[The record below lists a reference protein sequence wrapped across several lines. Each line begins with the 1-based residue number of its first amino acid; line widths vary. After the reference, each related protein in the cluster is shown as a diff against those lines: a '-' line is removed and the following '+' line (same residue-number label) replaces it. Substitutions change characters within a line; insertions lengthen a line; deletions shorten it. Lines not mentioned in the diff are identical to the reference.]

1 MSWFPSLTITIYLA
15 RNYLAWVFGTIFILL
30 SFVALLDFV
39 ELFQRVSRYDI
50 EVSNLSILL
59 LGLMNLP
66 TLLDEILPF
75 GVLFGSAI
83 CFYFWSK
90 SQQFVAIRSFGQ
102 NIWQTLLPVI
112 LAAGLVGLAYIF
124 VFNPIAAVISQQHDS
139 QMNSIFKNQKNNL
152 VSISSSGIWLRDT
165 IFNDNVYI
173 NGSNMNT
180 ERAIIFNPII
190 YVFSESGGLKSLI
203 KAKSM
208 RLNNGFWVFD
218 NPSRTRQDGQVE
230 VLKNFK
236 PSSTLDRSIML
247 NAGRPLRTISLYE
260 LSDYIDTLQTAGIP
274 VEKLRVQFH
283 KTLALPL
290 QLIGLALLA
299 ASFTLLTFSRQ
310 RRIRIIIM
318 GLGAG
323 FLYYFVSD
331 LIFLLGHN
339 SRLPDF
345 VAGWLP
351 AILIFTISGFLLA
364 RGDEH

>member
-1 MSWFPSLTITIYLA
+1 M
-15 RNYLAWVFGTIFILL
+15 
-30 SFVALLDFV
+30 
-39 ELFQRVSRYDI
+39 
-50 EVSNLSILL
+50 
-59 LGLMNLP
+59 
-66 TLLDEILPF
+66 
-75 GVLFGSAI
+75 
-83 CFYFWSK
+83 C
-90 SQQFVAIRSFGQ
+90 IR
-102 NIWQTLLPVI
+102 
-112 LAAGLVGLAYIF
+112 
-124 VFNPIAAVISQQHDS
+124 D
-139 QMNSIFKNQKNNL
+139 
-152 VSISSSGIWLRDT
+152 R
-165 IFNDNVYI
+165 
-173 NGSNMNT
+173 
-180 ERAIIFNPII
+180 
-190 YVFSESGGLKSLI
+190 
-203 KAKSM
+203 
-208 RLNNGFWVFD
+208 
-218 NPSRTRQDGQVE
+218 SRTRQEGKVE
-230 VLKNFK
+230 ILKNFK
-236 PSSTLDRSIML
+236 PSSTLDKSIML

-345 VAGWLP
+345 MAGWLP

-364 RGDEH
+364 RGDEHGYQNLRVAKNSRKIPIS

>member
-1 MSWFPSLTITIYLA
+1 
-15 RNYLAWVFGTIFILL
+15 
-30 SFVALLDFV
+30 
-39 ELFQRVSRYDI
+39 
-50 EVSNLSILL
+50 
-59 LGLMNLP
+59 
-66 TLLDEILPF
+66 
-75 GVLFGSAI
+75 
-83 CFYFWSK
+83 
-90 SQQFVAIRSFGQ
+90 VAIRSFGQ

-190 YVFSESGGLKSLI
+190 YVLSESGGLKSLI

>member
-1 MSWFPSLTITIYLA
+1 MNWVPSITITIYLA

-30 SFVALLDFV
+30 CFVALLDFV
-39 ELFQRVSRYDI
+39 ELFKRVSRYDLD
-50 EVSNLSILL
+50 VSNFGILL

-66 TLLDEILPF
+66 TLVDEILPF
-75 GVLFGSAI
+75 GLLFGSAI

-112 LAAGLVGLAYIF
+112 LASGFVGLSHIF
-124 VFNPIAAVISQQHDS
+124 VFNPISAVISQQHDS
-139 QMNSIFKNQKNNL
+139 QMNSIFKNQKTNL

-165 IFNDNVYI
+165 ILGDNVYI
-173 NGSNMNT
+173 NGSNMNS
-180 ERAIIFNPII
+180 EQAMIFNPII
-190 YVFSESGGLKSLI
+190 YVLNETGGLKWLI
-203 KAKSM
+203 KANSM
-208 RLNNGFWVFD
+208 RLDSGFWVFD
-218 NPSRTRQDGQVE
+218 SPSRTKQEGQVE
-230 VLKNFK
+230 ILLDFK
-236 PSSTLDRSIML
+236 PRSTLDKSIML

-318 GLGAG
+318 GLGVG

-339 SRLPDF
+339 SRLPAF
-345 VAGWLP
+345 VSGWLP
-351 AILIFTISGFLLA
+351 AILIFTVSGFLLA

>member
-1 MSWFPSLTITIYLA
+1 MTWFPSFTITVYLA
-15 RNYLAWVFGTIFILL
+15 RNYLAWVFGTIIILMC
-30 SFVALLDFV
+30 FVALLDFV
-39 ELFQRVSRYDI
+39 ELFQRVSRYDLD
-50 EVSNLSILL
+50 VSNLSILL

-75 GVLFGSAI
+75 GLLFGSTI

-90 SQQFVAIRSFGQ
+90 SQQFIAIRSFGQ

-112 LAAGLVGLAYIF
+112 LAAGLVGLFHILIL
-124 VFNPIAAVISQQHDS
+124 NPISAIISQQHDS
-139 QMNSIFKNQKNNL
+139 QMNSIFKNQNNNL
-152 VSISSSGIWLRDT
+152 VSISSSGIWLRD
-165 IFNDNVYI
+165 ILLQDNVFI

-180 ERAIIFNPII
+180 EQAIIFNPII
-190 YVFSESGGLKSLI
+190 YVLNETGGLKSLI

-208 RLNNGFWVFD
+208 KLDNGVWIFD
-218 NPSRTRQDGQVE
+218 TASRTKQDGQVE
-230 VLKNFK
+230 VLKNFN
-236 PSSTLDRSIML
+236 PSSTLERSIML
-247 NAGRPLRTISLYE
+247 NAGRPLRTINLYE
-260 LSDYIDTLQTAGIP
+260 LSDYIDTLQKAGIP

-299 ASFTLLTFSRQ
+299 ASFTLPTFARQ
-310 RRIRIIIM
+310 RRIQIIIL
-318 GLGAG
+318 GLGSG
-323 FLYYFVSD
+323 FLYYFISD